1 MAKIDQKKLVKAK
14 HTFVWPLEKY
24 NYMII
29 LAGIVVIIIGYIALN
44 SGGVEGTMPLVVAP
58 ILLIL
63 GYCVIIPI
71 GIFYKK
77 KVEKPEET
85 PQA

>member
-1 MAKIDQKKLVKAK
+1 MAKIDQKKLVKPK
-14 HTFVWPLEKY
+14 HTFVWPLEKI

-29 LAGIVVIIIGYIALN
+29 LAGIITIVIGYIALS
-44 SGGVEGTMPLVVAP
+44 SGGVTGTMPLVVAP
-58 ILLIL
+58 ILLVL

-77 KVEKPEET
+77 KVSKPEET